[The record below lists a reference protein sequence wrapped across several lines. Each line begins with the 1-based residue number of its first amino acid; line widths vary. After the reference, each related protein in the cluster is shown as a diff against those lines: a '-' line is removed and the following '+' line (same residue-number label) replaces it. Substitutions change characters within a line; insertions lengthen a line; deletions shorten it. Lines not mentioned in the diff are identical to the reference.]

1 MLFVVWTC
9 KIMDC
14 SWADL
19 ESDLGLILASYKD
32 TNVPIIWDKIDIAT
46 LSV

>member
-19 ESDLGLILASYKD
+19 EDDLVSYKD
-32 TNVPIIWDKIDIAT
+32 TNVPIIWAKIDIET
-46 LSV
+46 LSI